1 MTIYVKELLDR
12 LEERYGGM
20 DGMEMAQKLFDLGVV
35 NHTLCKVL
43 AVRDFVDNKVKEGE
57 KKVDAMWIASEKFC
71 CTYEYIRKCVYYY
84 TDINFD

>member
-1 MTIYVKELLDR
+1 MTIYVRELIERLDKK
-12 LEERYGGM
+12 YGKLNGV
-20 DGMEMAQKLFDLGVV
+20 DMAQKLFDLGVV

-43 AVRDFVDNKVKEGE
+43 AVRDFVDQQVKEGE

-84 TDINFD
+84 TDINFN